1 MAEGIVEESLAK
13 ALVCLNVR
21 ASAWRPEPAGISF
34 ESKVI
39 RDLVNYGRNFYAC
52 TGEKLDSLLALSV
65 YERCEYLTKPVST
78 EEDVDVTAFD
88 SNDDPSYIEYLATL
102 DPTQWKNQDQ
112 YRVLG
117 LSKLRYRASYPQ
129 IRASYRCKALLFHPD
144 KRSSCAGET
153 QVLTDDMFTCVT
165 RAYETLSNPKT
176 RLSYDC
182 VDPEND
188 DSVPPVCQNS
198 RDNFFEIFADAFNR
212 NSRWCSA
219 PSVPQLGNPD
229 DSEQQVN
236 AFYSFWFEFP
246 SWREFSWLDEENKA
260 TAESREERRWIEKMN
275 RAARESHR
283 KAEAK
288 RIRTLV
294 ENAYKCDPRIK
305 RFKEEEKKRREAIK
319 EKKRLAKRQLEE
331 EQLKLKAEETERQ
344 RKEKEAEEERVRQRV
359 AEERR
364 QKDAA
369 KRALQREKKFLS
381 DFVKERGYFAS
392 ANFDQLAI
400 MNDLGRLCSLMPLE
414 RLQSL
419 NSSLKASTDVASSAN
434 CFRTFVNELDERLN
448 AEKNYAAQSSSKTQ
462 GNDGESFDDPSWTKE
477 ETQLLVRAMRLFPA
491 GTKSRWET
499 IATFINEHKKYEA
512 VRGAKTG
519 KQVAAMAKRLQKVA
533 DDAKDTIADGN
544 PLQAKGTVRAE
555 SSPTVRCDEK
565 GKGNLL
571 IVGILFVKLNFI
583 LPVADNKTESA
594 ASGTEIAPRAWTS
607 DEQKLLEEGLKIYPS
622 TLANRW
628 DLIAERLPNRS
639 KRECINRYK
648 EIAEIVRAKKAALQK
663 HSNGLR

>member
-1 MAEGIVEESLAK
+1 MAESVVEEALAK
-13 ALVCLNVR
+13 AVVCLNVK
-21 ASAWRPEPAGISF
+21 ALAWKPEPAGISF

-39 RDLVNYGRNFYAC
+39 RDLVKYGRNFYAC

-78 EEDVDVTAFD
+78 EEEVDVTAFD
-88 SNDDPSYIEYLATL
+88 SNDDPSYIEYLASL

-117 LSKLRYRASYPQ
+117 LSKLRYRASYAQ

-144 KRSSCAGET
+144 KRSTFAGEK

-198 RDNFFEIFADAFNR
+198 KDNFFEVFTDAFNR

-219 PSVPQLGNPD
+219 SSVPRLGKPD
-229 DSEQQVN
+229 DDEQQVN

-260 TAESREERRWIEKMN
+260 AAENREERRWIEKMN
-275 RAARESHR
+275 RAARENHR
-283 KAEAK
+283 KTEAK

-319 EKKRLAKRQLEE
+319 ERKRLAKRQLEE
-331 EQLKLKAEETERQ
+331 ERLKLKAEKMERQ

-359 AEERR
+359 INCQRR
-364 QKDAA
+364 IFYLRQMI
-369 KRALQREKKFLS
+369 AL
-381 DFVKERGYFAS
+381 ERGYFTS
-392 ANFDQLAI
+392 ANFDQLSI
-400 MNDLGRLCSLMPLE
+400 MSDLGRLCSLMPLE
-414 RLQSL
+414 KLQEL
-419 NSSLKASTDVASSAN
+419 NNTLRASTDIASSAH
-434 CFRTFVNELDERLN
+434 CFRKFVNELDERLN
-448 AEKNYAAQSSSKTQ
+448 AEKNDVARNSGKVL
-462 GNDGESFDDPSWTKE
+462 GNDGETFGDPSWTKE
-477 ETQLLVRAMRLFPA
+477 EAQLLVRAMQLFPA

-512 VRGAKTG
+512 VKCAKTG
-519 KQVAAMAKRLQKVA
+519 KQVAGMAKRLQKVA
-533 DDAKDTIADGN
+533 DDAKDTIADGS

-555 SSPTVRCDEK
+555 SSPTVQWE
-565 GKGNLL
+565 GKEQGNLL
-571 IVGILFVKLNFI
+571 IVGILFVNLNFI
-583 LPVADNKTESA
+583 LPAESA
-594 ASGTEIAPRAWTS
+594 APAGEIAPRAWTS
-607 DEQKLLEEGLKIYPS
+607 EEQKLLEEGLKIYPS
-622 TLANRW
+622 TLSNRW

-639 KRECINRYK
+639 RRECVNRYK